1 MLNIIWLGM
10 VVVGIALGAVT
21 GRLAGVGEA
30 IVKNA
35 ETAVTLSIG
44 LIGLMSLWL
53 GMMRLAERSG
63 LVLLLA
69 RALKPLLRRL
79 FPDVPTEHPA
89 MGAMVMNIAANML
102 GLSNAATPMGLRAMQ
117 ELQKLNPKP
126 DTATNAMCTFLAI
139 NTSSV
144 QLVPMTAIALMVAAG
159 ASRPYS
165 IIGTALLATAC
176 STIAGLI
183 AVKWF
188 ERWPAFR
195 LPVTERVPS
204 NVETDSPK
212 PLSVETERQAGGLR
226 WSILA
231 LFLLVMVYA
240 GLRMLSP
247 EAEAIVG
254 QTAAPDRSML
264 WRLVSTVSLLAVPFL
279 VGFIPLYAW
288 VRGLQVYEELVEG
301 AKEGFQVAVRIIPYL
316 VGMLVAIGIFRASGG
331 LDLLARATAPI
342 LAFIHFPTELLPMAL
357 MRPLSGSGSM
367 AILSDVIK
375 THGPDSLLAQT
386 AATLYG
392 STETTFYVLA
402 VYFGSISI
410 RRTRHALMA
419 GLIADGVG
427 ILAAVYICRWMQ

>member
-53 GMMRLAERSG
+53 GLMRLAERSG

-69 RALKPLLRRL
+69 RALKPLLCRL

-117 ELQKLNPKP
+117 ELQKLNPRP

-188 ERWPAFR
+188 ERWPVFR
-195 LPVTERVPS
+195 LPIAEEAPS
-204 NVETDSPK
+204 QPETNSSNPLVENEKHAS
-212 PLSVETERQAGGLR
+212 GLR
-226 WSILA
+226 WTVLA
-231 LFLLVMVYA
+231 LFLLVMIYA

-247 EAEAIVG
+247 EAEVIVG
-254 QTAAPDRSML
+254 QSAAPDRSIL
-264 WRLVSTVSLLAVPFL
+264 WRLVSAVSLLAVPFL

-316 VGMLVAIGIFRASGG
+316 VGMLVAIGIFRAGGG

-357 MRPLSGSGSM
+357 MRPLSGSGSL

-375 THGPDSLLAQT
+375 THGPDSILAQT